1 MNLVCS
7 ECNSSASEELWKP
20 SDEPDVL
27 LCPVCGAA
35 KKTNTEDVVTAEQ
48 TNVLESASSRIDSVL
63 GKVADRCPIC
73 GHVICVCSLKGVFK

>member
-7 ECNSSASEELWKP
+7 ECNSSASEELWKL

-35 KKTNTEDVVTAEQ
+35 KKTNTEDVVVEEQ
-48 TNVLESASSRIDSVL
+48 LSLIESASSRIDSVL
-63 GKVADRCPIC
+63 GIVADRCPNC